1 MIRIEDGKIG
11 MRGNGKDLIGEMAAL
26 MNAFAS
32 RMFRMLPK
40 ELQERAMHDLL
51 DAALEAELEGDE
63 YSAVRRRDEEFLEY
77 EREMMRKAF
86 EKGEKRND
94 QE

>member
-11 MRGNGKDLIGEMAAL
+11 MMGNGKDLIREMAAL

-32 RMFRMLPK
+32 RVFQVLPK

-51 DAALEAELEGDE
+51 DAALAAELEGDE
-63 YSAVRRRDEEFLEY
+63 YSAVHGADEEFPEY
-77 EREMMRKAF
+77 EREMMRQVF
-86 EKGEKRND
+86 EKGEKRVD